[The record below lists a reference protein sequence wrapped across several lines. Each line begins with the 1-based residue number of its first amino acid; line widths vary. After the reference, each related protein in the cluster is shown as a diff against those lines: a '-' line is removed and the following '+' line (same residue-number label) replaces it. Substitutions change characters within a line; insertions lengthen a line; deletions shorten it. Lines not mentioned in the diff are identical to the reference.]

1 MWNYLPVA
9 EHEELMEISSVENV
23 MFSVFNL
30 SIVILIGKYIVNT
43 YYYNMVP
50 VIHGHC

>member
-9 EHEELMEISSVENV
+9 EHEELMEISSIENV

-30 SIVILIGKYIVNT
+30 SIVIFIGKYIVNN
-43 YYYNMVP
+43 YYYNMAP
-50 VIHGHC
+50 VILGHC